1 MWKFNFYLKLK
12 ILVLL
17 LLLSILYFMIQ
28 LDDFLYGKMEF
39 PEVFATLLETN
50 ALKRLAGVHQ
60 SGAIFLVNP
69 DLCHS
74 RLEHAI
80 GVAMLIKKL
89 GGSVLEQIAG
99 LLHDVSH
106 TAFSHVGDYVF
117 DYKEEDYHEKV
128 FAEIICKSEIPD
140 VLIKYGYNV
149 NEILYGTFDILEQ
162 PMPFLCADRLDY
174 TLRDGVH
181 GGVISRQRAK
191 QFLDA
196 VILSDGKIA
205 VNQNTEADWI
215 NEAFEKLIN
224 DVFKLPVHLY
234 ANGKM
239 AELIKLF
246 LNKGLLNESDMFKTD
261 TLLLNKIRANY
272 EGYEA
277 IKSIKQLRGFNE
289 YIRHGKA
296 PEIKKR
302 TLKVLSV

>member
-1 MWKFNFYLKLK
+1 
-12 ILVLL
+12 
-17 LLLSILYFMIQ
+17 MIQ
-28 LDDFLYGKMEF
+28 LDDFLYGKTEF
-39 PEVFATLLETN
+39 PKVFAALLETD

-69 DLCHS
+69 DICHS
-74 RLEHAI
+74 RLEHMI

-89 GGSVLEQIAG
+89 GGTVLEQIAG

-117 DYKEEDYHEKV
+117 DHVEEDYHEKV
-128 FAEIICKSEIPD
+128 FAEIIYNSQIPD
-140 VLIKYGYNV
+140 VLMKYGFSV
-149 NEILYGTFDILEQ
+149 DEILYGTFSILEQ

-174 TLRDGVH
+174 TLRDGIH

-191 QFLDA
+191 QFLNA
-196 VILSDGKIA
+196 VVLSDGKIA
-205 VNQNTEADWI
+205 VNQDLEAIWI

-224 DVFKLPVHLY
+224 EVFMLPVHLY

-246 LNKGLLNESDMFKTD
+246 ISKGLLTEGDMFKTD
-261 TLLLNKIRANY
+261 TLLLNKIRTNY

-277 IKSIKQLRGFNE
+277 IKSIKQLRGFDE
-289 YIRHGKA
+289 YIRHGKL
-296 PEIKKR
+296 PQIKNR
-302 TLKVLSV
+302 TLKVLPV